1 MLEEL
6 KLEVYKANMML
17 PKYNIVTFTWGNVS
31 GIDRV
36 RSNETRG
43 YGRSRSRNR

>member
-17 PKYNIVTFTWGNVS
+17 PKYNIVTLLRFQYKLDDLQST
-31 GIDRV
+31 IKAI
-36 RSNETRG
+36 
-43 YGRSRSRNR
+43 Y